1 MRLFALFA
9 LLALPAAASDFT
21 GVYARIDRVVLEPA
35 TGAPDRIQV
44 WGVFSIAKTTNPR
57 DYDAPVR
64 GYLYLKLDRNPE
76 AARNEWNDLKAVSG
90 SSEVVAFSVR
100 GAILR
105 VRKSGDAPGDPD
117 SYRTNTG
124 VVKVRG
130 RTDYEP
136 VRAVLDF
143 KD

>member
-21 GVYARIDRVVLEPA
+21 GVYARIDRVEMES
-35 TGAPDRIQV
+35 DRVQI
-44 WGVFSIAKTTNPR
+44 WGVFSVARTTDRN
-57 DYDAPVR
+57 DYEKPVR
-64 GYLYLKLDRNPE
+64 GYLYFKVDRDAQ
-76 AARNEWNDLKAVSG
+76 AARYEWNDLKSAAG
-90 SSEVVAFSVR
+90 SNEVVAFSVR
-100 GAILR
+100 GAPIH
-105 VRKSGDAPGDPD
+105 VRKSSDPPADPD
-117 SYRTNTG
+117 PYRTNTG

-136 VRAVLDF
+136 VRAVLNF